1 MGLWVRPGGLH
12 QGPKIETP
20 LSHVEISSV
29 PTRRKWNK
37 LAVICRRIDLSPL
50 STVVTTLREVGG
62 LPRLWSLAY
71 KESLV
76 EWPWSFSLRG

>member
-20 LSHVEISSV
+20 LSHVEISSF
-29 PTRRKWNK
+29 PMRRKWNK

-50 STVVTTLREVGG
+50 STVVTTLREAGG
-62 LPRLWSLAY
+62 GQRDAKRWEGCPVCGA
-71 KESLV
+71 
-76 EWPWSFSLRG
+76 